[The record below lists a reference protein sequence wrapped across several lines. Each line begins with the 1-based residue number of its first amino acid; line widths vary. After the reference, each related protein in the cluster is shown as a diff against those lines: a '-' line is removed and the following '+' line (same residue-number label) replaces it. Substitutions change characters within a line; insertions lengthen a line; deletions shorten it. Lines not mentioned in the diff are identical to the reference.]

1 MDNETRTVRIE
12 YFAQFREER
21 GVDTETV
28 ETTSRTTRELFEELT
43 ARHRFRHTSTSVRV
57 AVNESFS
64 DWDREIREGDTVVF
78 LTPFGG
84 G

>member
-1 MDNETRTVRIE
+1 MENRTRRIRIE
-12 YFAQFREER
+12 YFARFREER
-21 GVDTETV
+21 GVDAETV
-28 ETTSRTTRELFEELT
+28 ETTTRTTRELFEELA
-43 ARHRFRHTSTSVRV
+43 ARHGFRQPVASIRV

-64 DWDREIREGDTVVF
+64 DWDRQIQEGDTVVF